1 MTNVDVAAIA
11 AELAPILVG
20 ARLDKAYQPAK
31 DQVLLRLRRK
41 AAGKQDLLLELG
53 RFATLTRRPP
63 QNPDK
68 PSMVA
73 QILRTTFENSRLTGV
88 SQVGFDRLLRLD
100 FERGDGR
107 HSLVVELFGDGN
119 LLVLDADGKIVLPM
133 RGEDHGARKLR
144 KGEPY
149 QPPPGSAVPFGM
161 DADALRAAA
170 EASKASKDLVRF
182 LALGLGFG
190 PLWAEE
196 LCLRAGLDK
205 KSGIADLDGTAW
217 GKVQAAIALLGR
229 DIARNDLAPA
239 VVFEDGKPV
248 DAVPFVMAKY
258 PAPRFTHEEAPTFRE
273 ALDVFFVGAGGDED
287 AEEPDDPRRARY
299 DEAVGKVVQQLR
311 QMDEAIAD
319 FVAKEAEDQL
329 DGDALYAS
337 FGEVQSTLDALNR
350 ARAER
355 SWAEVE
361 DILAKGRAEGNPFAR
376 KVASVRPHAGEA
388 VLVVSLPDGTQRQVT
403 VDLRRTVQQNAEAC
417 YAAAKKSRSRREG
430 AETARKDAEARLRAI
445 EKAGLDAF
453 GAAPVRAERHSRH
466 FWFEGYRWALTPSG
480 LLAVGGRNAAQ
491 NDQVV
496 KKYLRDGDRYVH
508 ADVHGAPSVVVRPAD
523 GATPAAGVPDADLR
537 VACQFAVCASRA
549 WRQGGAASAYWVTPA
564 QVSKTPRSG
573 EYVPRGAW
581 IIHGKRNVE
590 DHLPLEWAVGPVEFE
605 SDGTPV
611 PAGGTAKGRSFRKL
625 AGGPPEGLRPFVPAG
640 ELVLVK
646 PGTMDPNDAAA
657 ALAQRFGVPIEDA
670 QAAMPAGSVL
680 LEGMTVRAADP
691 TDGEAA

>member
-41 AAGKQDLLLELG
+41 ASGKQDLLIELG

-73 QILRTTFENSRLTGV
+73 QILRTTFENSRLIGV
-88 SQVGFDRLLRLD
+88 AQIGFDRLLRLD
-100 FERGDGR
+100 FERGDGK
-107 HSLVVELFGDGN
+107 HSIIVELFGDGN
-119 LLVLDADGKIVLPM
+119 LLVLDADQKILLPM

-149 QPPPGSAVPFGM
+149 LPPPGSAVPFGM
-161 DADALRAAA
+161 DATALRAAA

-196 LCLRAGLDK
+196 LCLRAGLEK
-205 KSGIADLDGTAW
+205 KSALADLDDAAW
-217 GKVQAAIALLGR
+217 ESIRAAIAALGR

-273 ALDVFFVGAGGDED
+273 ALDILFVGAGGDED
-287 AEEPDDPRRARY
+287 SEEPDDPRRPRY
-299 DEAVGKVVQQLR
+299 EEALGKVDQQLR
-311 QMDEAIAD
+311 MMDDAIAG
-319 FVAKEAEDQL
+319 FIAKERQDQL
-329 DGDALYAS
+329 DGDALYSS
-337 FGEVQSTLDALNR
+337 FGDVQSTLDALNK
-350 ARAER
+350 ARLER

-361 DILAKGRAEGNPFAR
+361 ATLAKGRAEGNPFAQR
-376 KVASVRPHAGEA
+376 VVELRPHSGEA
-388 VLVVSLPDGTQRQVT
+388 ILAVSLPDGTGRKVT
-403 VDLRRTVQQNAEAC
+403 VDLRRTVQENAEEC

-430 AETARKDAEARLRAI
+430 AEAARKDAAGRRRAI

-453 GAAPVRAERHSRH
+453 GAAPVRAERQSRH

-508 ADVHGAPSVVVRPAD
+508 ADVHGAPSVVVRPSE
-523 GATPAAGVPDADLR
+523 GAVTGDVAAEDLR
-537 VACQFAVCASRA
+537 AACQFAVCASRA

-573 EYVPRGAW
+573 EFVPRGAW
-581 IIHGKRNVE
+581 IIHGKRNTE
-590 DHLPLEWAVGPVEFE
+590 DHLALEWAVGAVEFE
-605 SDGTPV
+605 SDGKPV
-611 PAGGTAKGRSFRKL
+611 PIGATAKGRSFRKL
-625 AGGPPEGLRPFVPAG
+625 AGGPPAGLRPFAA

-657 ALAQRFGVPIEDA
+657 ALAERFGVAIEDA
-670 QAAMPAGSVL
+670 QAAMPAGPVQ
-680 LEGMTVRAADP
+680 LEG
-691 TDGEAA
+691 